1 MTTQTPS
8 GGRVDERTSRPMGWT
23 AVVVGLATLA
33 NYVGWLGWDQTKHL
47 GPDGNLHGP
56 YDPWQVVGAALV
68 LAVIAAVAG
77 WRRHPW
83 DAVAMTTLVM
93 TVCFSVTGATDSRSD
108 GLWPIGA
115 FMVAVGTF
123 LCVGLVTFLADAFAG
138 DRSPEQPSSGWH
150 RRPGVW
156 VGITV
161 MALLT
166 FLWFL

>member
-1 MTTQTPS
+1 
-8 GGRVDERTSRPMGWT
+8 
-23 AVVVGLATLA
+23 VV
-33 NYVGWLGWDQTKHL
+33 
-47 GPDGNLHGP
+47 
-56 YDPWQVVGAALV
+56 LV

-77 WRRHPW
+77 WHRDPW
-83 DAVAMTTLVM
+83 DAVVMTTLVM
-93 TVCFSVTGATDSRSD
+93 TVCFSVTGATDPRSD

-123 LCVGLVTFLADAFAG
+123 LGVGLVTFLADAFAG

-166 FLWFL
+166 LLFSL